1 VVPRGG
7 KGRGFCLY
15 RAPGSTAIDPG
26 TGEPYDDLLVIR
38 CASPEEKQVL
48 VEDETTP
55 FFTVDHLRGS
65 NAFLVQQSRLGEITV
80 DELRERKGYAGLTKG
95 LTGKTYGFCGDIGR
109 GRTVRSL
116 AMLLL
121 GIGLILAEVRRGD
134 GWPSQVLA
142 IGAGVL
148 VLIWALNLIST
159 RWADPEVA

>member
-1 VVPRGG
+1 VSRAATPDDVDAICASLPDTELGITWGDRPTWVVPRGG

-80 DELRERKGYAGLTKG
+80 DELREVLT
-95 LTGKTYGFCGDIGR
+95 DAW
-109 GRTVRSL
+109 L
-116 AMLLL
+116 AVAPRR
-121 GIGLILAEVRRGD
+121 LAREHFPD
-134 GWPSQVLA
+134 A
-142 IGAGVL
+142 
-148 VLIWALNLIST
+148 
-159 RWADPEVA
+159 